1 MKRIVTLILA
11 AGLILGATSAA
22 QAVDFK
28 VSGLWQHRV
37 SFADRNFEKHNG
49 DDKLRAASRLRTQID
64 VIASESLKGVMFFEI
79 GHQNWGKSAQ
89 GAALGTD
96 GKEVK
101 VRYSYVDWVVPQT
114 DVKVRMGLQ
123 KYTLPNFT
131 GIGSPILDADGAGIT
146 ISNQFTENVGTN
158 LFWLRAANGT
168 RFLRPGLTGPH
179 EDGSPTAPVAS
190 HSSKPGAPPHTAR
203 TQDGSG
209 FLAPGPSRV
218 FLLYFSPAPRM
229 ISLTGREAVPTLL
242 LFPCLAWMTIK
253 PSSRKAMAL
262 SKLQKGLVGLGIAVV
277 AVIAVGYGG
286 MRYLE
291 NAVVDAIRTWA
302 AQTPQDA
309 HVELGDISY
318 TLMDNHLVLKNVR
331 MTYVTPAKQ
340 TVAATVE
347 TLDIRNPGTTL
358 LSLMRDPKS
367 EIKEAELPVADEIA
381 LHNLSFGPEP
391 NITVRLRTFKGVA
404 IETAAVKTLM
414 STAGDDDPKVA
425 LAIIYGLSYKED
437 SASGVKITS
446 KALPFSLST
455 DSAVQKSYAKGHLES
470 SVTNGIVFTLRG
482 QDVLTL
488 GEIRLENMNL
498 PPRDIMEKIYFI
510 APTDINDDEAFGI
523 FQNFFAGPKPLIG
536 VFSLKDLKTSSAL
549 LDISLDKLN
558 ITNPSTSPYALE
570 VSLEH
575 LKIPVALVP
584 ELQLLSVM
592 GVPEIDAS
600 ASYAMSLPNKDN
612 QFNSTASLSVAKLGT
627 ADFAVKGEF
636 PYEEFLEIVN
646 KTKSV
651 DDPATE
657 DAIENFVEKNI
668 KFSHIE
674 AGYADEGLLP
684 RLGILGQKFMGL
696 TPEQCV
702 DMAKKYVKESLGAA
716 EGTENTAKLMEYIDK
731 PGAIRLIFN
740 TEKPI
745 PVEAFDT
752 LSDTD
757 PSIKL
762 DVNTGPKT
770 ALELMADLEKK

>member
-1 MKRIVTLILA
+1 
-11 AGLILGATSAA
+11 
-22 QAVDFK
+22 
-28 VSGLWQHRV
+28 
-37 SFADRNFEKHNG
+37 
-49 DDKLRAASRLRTQID
+49 
-64 VIASESLKGVMFFEI
+64 
-79 GHQNWGKSAQ
+79 
-89 GAALGTD
+89 
-96 GKEVK
+96 
-101 VRYSYVDWVVPQT
+101 
-114 DVKVRMGLQ
+114 
-123 KYTLPNFT
+123 
-131 GIGSPILDADGAGIT
+131 
-146 ISNQFTENVGTN
+146 
-158 LFWLRAANGT
+158 
-168 RFLRPGLTGPH
+168 
-179 EDGSPTAPVAS
+179 
-190 HSSKPGAPPHTAR
+190 
-203 TQDGSG
+203 
-209 FLAPGPSRV
+209 
-218 FLLYFSPAPRM
+218 
-229 ISLTGREAVPTLL
+229 
-242 LFPCLAWMTIK
+242 
-253 PSSRKAMAL
+253 
-262 SKLQKGLVGLGIAVV
+262 
-277 AVIAVGYGG
+277 
-286 MRYLE
+286 
-291 NAVVDAIRTWA
+291 
-302 AQTPQDA
+302 
-309 HVELGDISY
+309 
-318 TLMDNHLVLKNVR
+318 
-331 MTYVTPAKQ
+331 
-340 TVAATVE
+340 
-347 TLDIRNPGTTL
+347 
-358 LSLMRDPKS
+358 
-367 EIKEAELPVADEIA
+367 
-381 LHNLSFGPEP
+381 
-391 NITVRLRTFKGVA
+391 
-404 IETAAVKTLM
+404 M

-455 DSAVQKSYAKGHLES
+455 DSAVQKSYAKGHLDS

-523 FQNFFAGPKPLIG
+523 FQNLFAGPKPLIG
-536 VFSLKDLKTSSAL
+536 LLSLKDLKTNSAL

-575 LKIPVALVP
+575 LKMPVALVP

-600 ASYAMSLPNKDN
+600 ASYAISLPNKDN

-627 ADFAVKGEF
+627 ADFAVKGEV
-636 PYEEFLEIVN
+636 PYKAFFEIIN
-646 KTKSV
+646 NNSV
-651 DDPATE
+651 TDSD
-657 DAIENFVEKNI
+657 IENFVEKNI

>member
-1 MKRIVTLILA
+1 
-11 AGLILGATSAA
+11 
-22 QAVDFK
+22 
-28 VSGLWQHRV
+28 
-37 SFADRNFEKHNG
+37 
-49 DDKLRAASRLRTQID
+49 
-64 VIASESLKGVMFFEI
+64 
-79 GHQNWGKSAQ
+79 
-89 GAALGTD
+89 
-96 GKEVK
+96 
-101 VRYSYVDWVVPQT
+101 
-114 DVKVRMGLQ
+114 
-123 KYTLPNFT
+123 
-131 GIGSPILDADGAGIT
+131 
-146 ISNQFTENVGTN
+146 
-158 LFWLRAANGT
+158 
-168 RFLRPGLTGPH
+168 
-179 EDGSPTAPVAS
+179 
-190 HSSKPGAPPHTAR
+190 
-203 TQDGSG
+203 
-209 FLAPGPSRV
+209 
-218 FLLYFSPAPRM
+218 
-229 ISLTGREAVPTLL
+229 
-242 LFPCLAWMTIK
+242 
-253 PSSRKAMAL
+253 MAL

-331 MTYVTPAKQ
+331 MTYVTPTKQ

-455 DSAVQKSYAKGHLES
+455 DSAVQKSYAKGHLDS

-498 PPRDIMEKIYFI
+498 PPRDIMEKIYLI
-510 APTDINDDEAFGI
+510 APTDISDDEALGI

-549 LDISLDKLN
+549 LDVSLDKLN

-575 LKIPVALVP
+575 LKMPVALVP

-636 PYEEFLEIVN
+636 PYERFLDIVN

-657 DAIENFVEKNI
+657 AAIENFIEKNI

>member
-1 MKRIVTLILA
+1 
-11 AGLILGATSAA
+11 
-22 QAVDFK
+22 
-28 VSGLWQHRV
+28 
-37 SFADRNFEKHNG
+37 
-49 DDKLRAASRLRTQID
+49 
-64 VIASESLKGVMFFEI
+64 
-79 GHQNWGKSAQ
+79 
-89 GAALGTD
+89 
-96 GKEVK
+96 
-101 VRYSYVDWVVPQT
+101 
-114 DVKVRMGLQ
+114 
-123 KYTLPNFT
+123 
-131 GIGSPILDADGAGIT
+131 
-146 ISNQFTENVGTN
+146 
-158 LFWLRAANGT
+158 
-168 RFLRPGLTGPH
+168 
-179 EDGSPTAPVAS
+179 
-190 HSSKPGAPPHTAR
+190 
-203 TQDGSG
+203 
-209 FLAPGPSRV
+209 
-218 FLLYFSPAPRM
+218 
-229 ISLTGREAVPTLL
+229 
-242 LFPCLAWMTIK
+242 
-253 PSSRKAMAL
+253 MAL

-347 TLDIRNPGTTL
+347 TLDIRNPGPTL

-367 EIKEAELPVADEIA
+367 EIKETELPVADEIA

-455 DSAVQKSYAKGHLES
+455 DSAVQKSYAKGHLDS

-523 FQNFFAGPKPLIG
+523 FQNLFAGPKPLIG
-536 VFSLKDLKTSSAL
+536 LLSLKDLKTNSAL

-575 LKIPVALVP
+575 LKMPVALVP

-600 ASYAMSLPNKDN
+600 ASYAISLPNKDN

-627 ADFAVKGEF
+627 ADFAVKGEV
-636 PYEEFLEIVN
+636 PYKAFFEIIN
-646 KTKSV
+646 NNSV
-651 DDPATE
+651 TDSD
-657 DAIENFVEKNI
+657 IENFVEKNI

>member
-1 MKRIVTLILA
+1 
-11 AGLILGATSAA
+11 
-22 QAVDFK
+22 
-28 VSGLWQHRV
+28 
-37 SFADRNFEKHNG
+37 
-49 DDKLRAASRLRTQID
+49 
-64 VIASESLKGVMFFEI
+64 
-79 GHQNWGKSAQ
+79 
-89 GAALGTD
+89 
-96 GKEVK
+96 
-101 VRYSYVDWVVPQT
+101 
-114 DVKVRMGLQ
+114 
-123 KYTLPNFT
+123 
-131 GIGSPILDADGAGIT
+131 
-146 ISNQFTENVGTN
+146 
-158 LFWLRAANGT
+158 
-168 RFLRPGLTGPH
+168 
-179 EDGSPTAPVAS
+179 
-190 HSSKPGAPPHTAR
+190 
-203 TQDGSG
+203 
-209 FLAPGPSRV
+209 
-218 FLLYFSPAPRM
+218 
-229 ISLTGREAVPTLL
+229 
-242 LFPCLAWMTIK
+242 
-253 PSSRKAMAL
+253 MAL

-455 DSAVQKSYAKGHLES
+455 DSAVQKSYAKGHLDS
-470 SVTNGIVFTLRG
+470 SVTNGIVFTLKG

-523 FQNFFAGPKPLIG
+523 FQNLFAGPKPLIG
-536 VFSLKDLKTSSAL
+536 LLSLKDLKTNSAL

-575 LKIPVALVP
+575 LKMPVALVP

-600 ASYAMSLPNKDN
+600 ASYAISLPNKDN

-627 ADFAVKGEF
+627 ADFAVKGEV
-636 PYEEFLEIVN
+636 PYKAFFEIIN
-646 KTKSV
+646 NNSV
-651 DDPATE
+651 TDSD
-657 DAIENFVEKNI
+657 IENFVEKNI

>member
-1 MKRIVTLILA
+1 
-11 AGLILGATSAA
+11 
-22 QAVDFK
+22 
-28 VSGLWQHRV
+28 
-37 SFADRNFEKHNG
+37 
-49 DDKLRAASRLRTQID
+49 
-64 VIASESLKGVMFFEI
+64 
-79 GHQNWGKSAQ
+79 
-89 GAALGTD
+89 
-96 GKEVK
+96 
-101 VRYSYVDWVVPQT
+101 
-114 DVKVRMGLQ
+114 
-123 KYTLPNFT
+123 
-131 GIGSPILDADGAGIT
+131 
-146 ISNQFTENVGTN
+146 
-158 LFWLRAANGT
+158 
-168 RFLRPGLTGPH
+168 
-179 EDGSPTAPVAS
+179 
-190 HSSKPGAPPHTAR
+190 
-203 TQDGSG
+203 
-209 FLAPGPSRV
+209 
-218 FLLYFSPAPRM
+218 
-229 ISLTGREAVPTLL
+229 
-242 LFPCLAWMTIK
+242 
-253 PSSRKAMAL
+253 MAL

-455 DSAVQKSYAKGHLES
+455 DSAVQKSYAKGHLDS

-498 PPRDIMEKIYFI
+498 PPRDIMETIYFI

-523 FQNFFAGPKPLIG
+523 FQNLFAGPKPLIG
-536 VFSLKDLKTSSAL
+536 LLSLKDLKTNSAL

-575 LKIPVALVP
+575 LKMPVALVP

-600 ASYAMSLPNKDN
+600 ASYAISLPNKDN

-627 ADFAVKGEF
+627 ADFAVKGEV
-636 PYEEFLEIVN
+636 PYKAFFEIIN
-646 KTKSV
+646 NNSV
-651 DDPATE
+651 TDSD
-657 DAIENFVEKNI
+657 IENFVEKNI

>member
-1 MKRIVTLILA
+1 
-11 AGLILGATSAA
+11 
-22 QAVDFK
+22 
-28 VSGLWQHRV
+28 
-37 SFADRNFEKHNG
+37 
-49 DDKLRAASRLRTQID
+49 
-64 VIASESLKGVMFFEI
+64 
-79 GHQNWGKSAQ
+79 
-89 GAALGTD
+89 
-96 GKEVK
+96 
-101 VRYSYVDWVVPQT
+101 
-114 DVKVRMGLQ
+114 
-123 KYTLPNFT
+123 
-131 GIGSPILDADGAGIT
+131 
-146 ISNQFTENVGTN
+146 
-158 LFWLRAANGT
+158 
-168 RFLRPGLTGPH
+168 
-179 EDGSPTAPVAS
+179 
-190 HSSKPGAPPHTAR
+190 
-203 TQDGSG
+203 
-209 FLAPGPSRV
+209 
-218 FLLYFSPAPRM
+218 
-229 ISLTGREAVPTLL
+229 
-242 LFPCLAWMTIK
+242 
-253 PSSRKAMAL
+253 
-262 SKLQKGLVGLGIAVV
+262 
-277 AVIAVGYGG
+277 
-286 MRYLE
+286 
-291 NAVVDAIRTWA
+291 
-302 AQTPQDA
+302 
-309 HVELGDISY
+309 
-318 TLMDNHLVLKNVR
+318 
-331 MTYVTPAKQ
+331 
-340 TVAATVE
+340 
-347 TLDIRNPGTTL
+347 
-358 LSLMRDPKS
+358 
-367 EIKEAELPVADEIA
+367 
-381 LHNLSFGPEP
+381 
-391 NITVRLRTFKGVA
+391 
-404 IETAAVKTLM
+404 M

-455 DSAVQKSYAKGHLES
+455 DSAVQKSYAKGHLDS

-523 FQNFFAGPKPLIG
+523 FQNLFAGPKPLIG
-536 VFSLKDLKTSSAL
+536 LLSLKDLKTNSAL

-575 LKIPVALVP
+575 LKMPVALVP

-600 ASYAMSLPNKDN
+600 ASYAISLPNKDN

-627 ADFAVKGEF
+627 ADFAVKGEV
-636 PYEEFLEIVN
+636 PYKAFFEIIN
-646 KTKSV
+646 NNSV
-651 DDPATE
+651 TDSD
-657 DAIENFVEKNI
+657 IENFVEKNI

-770 ALELMADLEKK
+770 AQELMADLEKK

>member
-1 MKRIVTLILA
+1 
-11 AGLILGATSAA
+11 
-22 QAVDFK
+22 
-28 VSGLWQHRV
+28 
-37 SFADRNFEKHNG
+37 
-49 DDKLRAASRLRTQID
+49 
-64 VIASESLKGVMFFEI
+64 
-79 GHQNWGKSAQ
+79 
-89 GAALGTD
+89 
-96 GKEVK
+96 
-101 VRYSYVDWVVPQT
+101 
-114 DVKVRMGLQ
+114 
-123 KYTLPNFT
+123 
-131 GIGSPILDADGAGIT
+131 
-146 ISNQFTENVGTN
+146 
-158 LFWLRAANGT
+158 
-168 RFLRPGLTGPH
+168 
-179 EDGSPTAPVAS
+179 
-190 HSSKPGAPPHTAR
+190 
-203 TQDGSG
+203 
-209 FLAPGPSRV
+209 
-218 FLLYFSPAPRM
+218 
-229 ISLTGREAVPTLL
+229 
-242 LFPCLAWMTIK
+242 
-253 PSSRKAMAL
+253 MAL

-414 STAGDDDPKVA
+414 STAGDDEPKVA

-455 DSAVQKSYAKGHLES
+455 DSAVQKSYAKGHLDS

-523 FQNFFAGPKPLIG
+523 FQNLFAGPKPLIG
-536 VFSLKDLKTSSAL
+536 LLSLKDLKTSSIL

-575 LKIPVALVP
+575 LKMPVALVP

-592 GVPEIDAS
+592 GVPDIDAS
-600 ASYAMSLPNKDN
+600 ASYAISLPNKDN

-627 ADFAVKGEF
+627 ADFAVKGEV
-636 PYEEFLEIVN
+636 PYKAFFEIIN
-646 KTKSV
+646 NNSV
-651 DDPATE
+651 TDSD
-657 DAIENFVEKNI
+657 IENFVEKNI

>member
-1 MKRIVTLILA
+1 
-11 AGLILGATSAA
+11 
-22 QAVDFK
+22 
-28 VSGLWQHRV
+28 
-37 SFADRNFEKHNG
+37 
-49 DDKLRAASRLRTQID
+49 
-64 VIASESLKGVMFFEI
+64 
-79 GHQNWGKSAQ
+79 
-89 GAALGTD
+89 
-96 GKEVK
+96 
-101 VRYSYVDWVVPQT
+101 
-114 DVKVRMGLQ
+114 
-123 KYTLPNFT
+123 
-131 GIGSPILDADGAGIT
+131 
-146 ISNQFTENVGTN
+146 
-158 LFWLRAANGT
+158 
-168 RFLRPGLTGPH
+168 
-179 EDGSPTAPVAS
+179 
-190 HSSKPGAPPHTAR
+190 
-203 TQDGSG
+203 
-209 FLAPGPSRV
+209 
-218 FLLYFSPAPRM
+218 
-229 ISLTGREAVPTLL
+229 
-242 LFPCLAWMTIK
+242 
-253 PSSRKAMAL
+253 
-262 SKLQKGLVGLGIAVV
+262 
-277 AVIAVGYGG
+277 
-286 MRYLE
+286 
-291 NAVVDAIRTWA
+291 
-302 AQTPQDA
+302 
-309 HVELGDISY
+309 
-318 TLMDNHLVLKNVR
+318 
-331 MTYVTPAKQ
+331 
-340 TVAATVE
+340 
-347 TLDIRNPGTTL
+347 
-358 LSLMRDPKS
+358 
-367 EIKEAELPVADEIA
+367 
-381 LHNLSFGPEP
+381 
-391 NITVRLRTFKGVA
+391 
-404 IETAAVKTLM
+404 M

-455 DSAVQKSYAKGHLES
+455 DSAVQKSYAKGHLDS

-523 FQNFFAGPKPLIG
+523 FQNLFAGPKPLIG
-536 VFSLKDLKTSSAL
+536 LLSLKDLKTNSAL

-575 LKIPVALVP
+575 LKMPVALVP

-627 ADFAVKGEF
+627 ADFAVKGEV
-636 PYEEFLEIVN
+636 PYKAFFEIIN
-646 KTKSV
+646 NNSV
-651 DDPATE
+651 TDSD
-657 DAIENFVEKNI
+657 IENFVEKNI

>member
-1 MKRIVTLILA
+1 
-11 AGLILGATSAA
+11 
-22 QAVDFK
+22 
-28 VSGLWQHRV
+28 
-37 SFADRNFEKHNG
+37 
-49 DDKLRAASRLRTQID
+49 
-64 VIASESLKGVMFFEI
+64 
-79 GHQNWGKSAQ
+79 
-89 GAALGTD
+89 
-96 GKEVK
+96 
-101 VRYSYVDWVVPQT
+101 
-114 DVKVRMGLQ
+114 
-123 KYTLPNFT
+123 
-131 GIGSPILDADGAGIT
+131 
-146 ISNQFTENVGTN
+146 
-158 LFWLRAANGT
+158 
-168 RFLRPGLTGPH
+168 
-179 EDGSPTAPVAS
+179 
-190 HSSKPGAPPHTAR
+190 
-203 TQDGSG
+203 
-209 FLAPGPSRV
+209 
-218 FLLYFSPAPRM
+218 
-229 ISLTGREAVPTLL
+229 
-242 LFPCLAWMTIK
+242 
-253 PSSRKAMAL
+253 MAL

-367 EIKEAELPVADEIA
+367 EIKETELPVADESA

-455 DSAVQKSYAKGHLES
+455 DSAVQKSYAKGHLDS

-523 FQNFFAGPKPLIG
+523 FQNLFAGPKPLIG
-536 VFSLKDLKTSSAL
+536 LLSLKDLKTNSAL

-575 LKIPVALVP
+575 LKMPVALVP

-600 ASYAMSLPNKDN
+600 ASYAISLPNKDN

-627 ADFAVKGEF
+627 ADFAVKGEV
-636 PYEEFLEIVN
+636 PYKAFFEIIN
-646 KTKSV
+646 NNSV
-651 DDPATE
+651 TDSD
-657 DAIENFVEKNI
+657 IENFVEKNI

-770 ALELMADLEKK
+770 AQELMADLEKK

>member
-1 MKRIVTLILA
+1 
-11 AGLILGATSAA
+11 
-22 QAVDFK
+22 
-28 VSGLWQHRV
+28 
-37 SFADRNFEKHNG
+37 
-49 DDKLRAASRLRTQID
+49 
-64 VIASESLKGVMFFEI
+64 
-79 GHQNWGKSAQ
+79 
-89 GAALGTD
+89 
-96 GKEVK
+96 
-101 VRYSYVDWVVPQT
+101 
-114 DVKVRMGLQ
+114 
-123 KYTLPNFT
+123 
-131 GIGSPILDADGAGIT
+131 
-146 ISNQFTENVGTN
+146 
-158 LFWLRAANGT
+158 
-168 RFLRPGLTGPH
+168 
-179 EDGSPTAPVAS
+179 
-190 HSSKPGAPPHTAR
+190 
-203 TQDGSG
+203 
-209 FLAPGPSRV
+209 
-218 FLLYFSPAPRM
+218 
-229 ISLTGREAVPTLL
+229 
-242 LFPCLAWMTIK
+242 
-253 PSSRKAMAL
+253 MAL

-455 DSAVQKSYAKGHLES
+455 DSAVQKSYAKGHLDS

-523 FQNFFAGPKPLIG
+523 FQNLFAGPKPLIG
-536 VFSLKDLKTSSAL
+536 LLSPKDPKTSSAL
-549 LDISLDKLN
+549 LDVSLDKLN

-575 LKIPVALVP
+575 LKMPVALVP

-636 PYEEFLEIVN
+636 PYKAFFEIIN
-646 KTKSV
+646 NNSV
-651 DDPATE
+651 TDSD
-657 DAIENFVEKNI
+657 IENFVEKNI

>member
-1 MKRIVTLILA
+1 
-11 AGLILGATSAA
+11 
-22 QAVDFK
+22 
-28 VSGLWQHRV
+28 
-37 SFADRNFEKHNG
+37 
-49 DDKLRAASRLRTQID
+49 
-64 VIASESLKGVMFFEI
+64 
-79 GHQNWGKSAQ
+79 
-89 GAALGTD
+89 
-96 GKEVK
+96 
-101 VRYSYVDWVVPQT
+101 
-114 DVKVRMGLQ
+114 
-123 KYTLPNFT
+123 
-131 GIGSPILDADGAGIT
+131 
-146 ISNQFTENVGTN
+146 
-158 LFWLRAANGT
+158 
-168 RFLRPGLTGPH
+168 
-179 EDGSPTAPVAS
+179 
-190 HSSKPGAPPHTAR
+190 
-203 TQDGSG
+203 
-209 FLAPGPSRV
+209 
-218 FLLYFSPAPRM
+218 
-229 ISLTGREAVPTLL
+229 
-242 LFPCLAWMTIK
+242 
-253 PSSRKAMAL
+253 MAL

-584 ELQLLSVM
+584 ELQLL
-592 GVPEIDAS
+592 
-600 ASYAMSLPNKDN
+600 
-612 QFNSTASLSVAKLGT
+612 
-627 ADFAVKGEF
+627 
-636 PYEEFLEIVN
+636 
-646 KTKSV
+646 
-651 DDPATE
+651 
-657 DAIENFVEKNI
+657 
-668 KFSHIE
+668 
-674 AGYADEGLLP
+674 
-684 RLGILGQKFMGL
+684 
-696 TPEQCV
+696 
-702 DMAKKYVKESLGAA
+702 
-716 EGTENTAKLMEYIDK
+716 
-731 PGAIRLIFN
+731 
-740 TEKPI
+740 
-745 PVEAFDT
+745 
-752 LSDTD
+752 
-757 PSIKL
+757 
-762 DVNTGPKT
+762 
-770 ALELMADLEKK
+770 

>member
-1 MKRIVTLILA
+1 
-11 AGLILGATSAA
+11 
-22 QAVDFK
+22 
-28 VSGLWQHRV
+28 
-37 SFADRNFEKHNG
+37 
-49 DDKLRAASRLRTQID
+49 
-64 VIASESLKGVMFFEI
+64 
-79 GHQNWGKSAQ
+79 
-89 GAALGTD
+89 
-96 GKEVK
+96 
-101 VRYSYVDWVVPQT
+101 
-114 DVKVRMGLQ
+114 
-123 KYTLPNFT
+123 
-131 GIGSPILDADGAGIT
+131 
-146 ISNQFTENVGTN
+146 
-158 LFWLRAANGT
+158 
-168 RFLRPGLTGPH
+168 
-179 EDGSPTAPVAS
+179 
-190 HSSKPGAPPHTAR
+190 
-203 TQDGSG
+203 
-209 FLAPGPSRV
+209 
-218 FLLYFSPAPRM
+218 
-229 ISLTGREAVPTLL
+229 
-242 LFPCLAWMTIK
+242 
-253 PSSRKAMAL
+253 MAL

-367 EIKEAELPVADEIA
+367 EIKETELPVADEIA

-455 DSAVQKSYAKGHLES
+455 DSAVQKSYAKGHLDS

-523 FQNFFAGPKPLIG
+523 FQNLFAGPKPLIG
-536 VFSLKDLKTSSAL
+536 LLSLKDLKTNSAL

-575 LKIPVALVP
+575 LKMPVALVP

-636 PYEEFLEIVN
+636 PYEEFLEIVK

>member
-1 MKRIVTLILA
+1 
-11 AGLILGATSAA
+11 
-22 QAVDFK
+22 
-28 VSGLWQHRV
+28 
-37 SFADRNFEKHNG
+37 
-49 DDKLRAASRLRTQID
+49 
-64 VIASESLKGVMFFEI
+64 
-79 GHQNWGKSAQ
+79 
-89 GAALGTD
+89 
-96 GKEVK
+96 
-101 VRYSYVDWVVPQT
+101 
-114 DVKVRMGLQ
+114 
-123 KYTLPNFT
+123 
-131 GIGSPILDADGAGIT
+131 
-146 ISNQFTENVGTN
+146 
-158 LFWLRAANGT
+158 
-168 RFLRPGLTGPH
+168 
-179 EDGSPTAPVAS
+179 
-190 HSSKPGAPPHTAR
+190 
-203 TQDGSG
+203 
-209 FLAPGPSRV
+209 
-218 FLLYFSPAPRM
+218 
-229 ISLTGREAVPTLL
+229 
-242 LFPCLAWMTIK
+242 
-253 PSSRKAMAL
+253 MAL

-340 TVAATVE
+340 TVAAIVE

-367 EIKEAELPVADEIA
+367 EIKETELPVADEIA

-455 DSAVQKSYAKGHLES
+455 DSAVQKSYAKGHLDS

-523 FQNFFAGPKPLIG
+523 FQNLFAGPKPLIG
-536 VFSLKDLKTSSAL
+536 LLSLKDLKTNSAL

-575 LKIPVALVP
+575 LKMPVALVP

-600 ASYAMSLPNKDN
+600 ASYAISLPNKDN

-627 ADFAVKGEF
+627 ADFAVKGEV
-636 PYEEFLEIVN
+636 PYKAFFEIIN
-646 KTKSV
+646 NNSV
-651 DDPATE
+651 TDSD
-657 DAIENFVEKNI
+657 IENFVEKNI

>member
-1 MKRIVTLILA
+1 
-11 AGLILGATSAA
+11 
-22 QAVDFK
+22 
-28 VSGLWQHRV
+28 
-37 SFADRNFEKHNG
+37 
-49 DDKLRAASRLRTQID
+49 
-64 VIASESLKGVMFFEI
+64 
-79 GHQNWGKSAQ
+79 
-89 GAALGTD
+89 
-96 GKEVK
+96 
-101 VRYSYVDWVVPQT
+101 
-114 DVKVRMGLQ
+114 
-123 KYTLPNFT
+123 
-131 GIGSPILDADGAGIT
+131 
-146 ISNQFTENVGTN
+146 
-158 LFWLRAANGT
+158 
-168 RFLRPGLTGPH
+168 
-179 EDGSPTAPVAS
+179 
-190 HSSKPGAPPHTAR
+190 
-203 TQDGSG
+203 
-209 FLAPGPSRV
+209 
-218 FLLYFSPAPRM
+218 
-229 ISLTGREAVPTLL
+229 
-242 LFPCLAWMTIK
+242 
-253 PSSRKAMAL
+253 MAL

-340 TVAATVE
+340 TVDATVE

-367 EIKEAELPVADEIA
+367 EIKETELPVADEIA

-455 DSAVQKSYAKGHLES
+455 DSAVQKSYAKGHLDS

-523 FQNFFAGPKPLIG
+523 FQNLFAGPKPLIG
-536 VFSLKDLKTSSAL
+536 LLSLKDLKTNSAL

-575 LKIPVALVP
+575 LKMPVALVP

-600 ASYAMSLPNKDN
+600 ASYAISLPNKDN

-627 ADFAVKGEF
+627 ADFAVKGEV
-636 PYEEFLEIVN
+636 PYKAFFEIIN
-646 KTKSV
+646 NNSV
-651 DDPATE
+651 TDSD
-657 DAIENFVEKNI
+657 IENFVEKNI

>member
-1 MKRIVTLILA
+1 
-11 AGLILGATSAA
+11 
-22 QAVDFK
+22 
-28 VSGLWQHRV
+28 
-37 SFADRNFEKHNG
+37 
-49 DDKLRAASRLRTQID
+49 
-64 VIASESLKGVMFFEI
+64 
-79 GHQNWGKSAQ
+79 
-89 GAALGTD
+89 
-96 GKEVK
+96 
-101 VRYSYVDWVVPQT
+101 
-114 DVKVRMGLQ
+114 
-123 KYTLPNFT
+123 
-131 GIGSPILDADGAGIT
+131 
-146 ISNQFTENVGTN
+146 
-158 LFWLRAANGT
+158 
-168 RFLRPGLTGPH
+168 
-179 EDGSPTAPVAS
+179 
-190 HSSKPGAPPHTAR
+190 
-203 TQDGSG
+203 
-209 FLAPGPSRV
+209 
-218 FLLYFSPAPRM
+218 
-229 ISLTGREAVPTLL
+229 
-242 LFPCLAWMTIK
+242 
-253 PSSRKAMAL
+253 MAL

-331 MTYVTPAKQ
+331 MTYVTPTKQ

-367 EIKEAELPVADEIA
+367 EIKEAELPVADELA

-455 DSAVQKSYAKGHLES
+455 DSAVQKSYAKGHLDS

-498 PPRDIMEKIYFI
+498 PPRDIMEKIYLI
-510 APTDINDDEAFGI
+510 APTDISDDEALGI

-536 VFSLKDLKTSSAL
+536 VFSLKNLKTSSVL
-549 LDISLDKLN
+549 LDVSLDKLN

-575 LKIPVALVP
+575 LKMPVALVP

-636 PYEEFLEIVN
+636 PYEGFLDIVN

-657 DAIENFVEKNI
+657 AAIENFIEKNI

-716 EGTENTAKLMEYIDK
+716 EGTESTAKLMEYIDK

>member
-1 MKRIVTLILA
+1 
-11 AGLILGATSAA
+11 
-22 QAVDFK
+22 
-28 VSGLWQHRV
+28 
-37 SFADRNFEKHNG
+37 
-49 DDKLRAASRLRTQID
+49 
-64 VIASESLKGVMFFEI
+64 
-79 GHQNWGKSAQ
+79 
-89 GAALGTD
+89 
-96 GKEVK
+96 
-101 VRYSYVDWVVPQT
+101 
-114 DVKVRMGLQ
+114 
-123 KYTLPNFT
+123 
-131 GIGSPILDADGAGIT
+131 
-146 ISNQFTENVGTN
+146 
-158 LFWLRAANGT
+158 
-168 RFLRPGLTGPH
+168 
-179 EDGSPTAPVAS
+179 
-190 HSSKPGAPPHTAR
+190 
-203 TQDGSG
+203 
-209 FLAPGPSRV
+209 
-218 FLLYFSPAPRM
+218 
-229 ISLTGREAVPTLL
+229 
-242 LFPCLAWMTIK
+242 
-253 PSSRKAMAL
+253 MAL

-414 STAGDDDPKVA
+414 STAGDDEPKVA

-455 DSAVQKSYAKGHLES
+455 DSAVQKSYAKGHLDS

-523 FQNFFAGPKPLIG
+523 FQNLFAGPKPLIG
-536 VFSLKDLKTSSAL
+536 LLSLKDLKTSSIL

-575 LKIPVALVP
+575 LKMPVALVP

-600 ASYAMSLPNKDN
+600 ASYAISLPNKDN

-627 ADFAVKGEF
+627 ADFAVKGEV
-636 PYEEFLEIVN
+636 PYKAFFEIIN
-646 KTKSV
+646 NNSV
-651 DDPATE
+651 TDSD
-657 DAIENFVEKNI
+657 IENFVEKNI

>member
-1 MKRIVTLILA
+1 
-11 AGLILGATSAA
+11 
-22 QAVDFK
+22 
-28 VSGLWQHRV
+28 
-37 SFADRNFEKHNG
+37 
-49 DDKLRAASRLRTQID
+49 
-64 VIASESLKGVMFFEI
+64 
-79 GHQNWGKSAQ
+79 
-89 GAALGTD
+89 
-96 GKEVK
+96 
-101 VRYSYVDWVVPQT
+101 
-114 DVKVRMGLQ
+114 
-123 KYTLPNFT
+123 
-131 GIGSPILDADGAGIT
+131 
-146 ISNQFTENVGTN
+146 
-158 LFWLRAANGT
+158 
-168 RFLRPGLTGPH
+168 
-179 EDGSPTAPVAS
+179 
-190 HSSKPGAPPHTAR
+190 
-203 TQDGSG
+203 
-209 FLAPGPSRV
+209 
-218 FLLYFSPAPRM
+218 
-229 ISLTGREAVPTLL
+229 
-242 LFPCLAWMTIK
+242 
-253 PSSRKAMAL
+253 MAL

-331 MTYVTPAKQ
+331 MTYVTPTKQ

-446 KALPFSLST
+446 KSLPFSLST
-455 DSAVQKSYAKGHLES
+455 DSAVQKSYAKGHLDS

-498 PPRDIMEKIYFI
+498 PPRDIMEKISLI
-510 APTDINDDEAFGI
+510 APTDISDDEALGI

-536 VFSLKDLKTSSAL
+536 VFSLKNLKTSSVL
-549 LDISLDKLN
+549 LDVSLDKLN

-575 LKIPVALVP
+575 LKMPVALVP

-636 PYEEFLEIVN
+636 PYEGFLDIVN

-657 DAIENFVEKNI
+657 AAIENFVEKNI

>member
-1 MKRIVTLILA
+1 
-11 AGLILGATSAA
+11 
-22 QAVDFK
+22 
-28 VSGLWQHRV
+28 
-37 SFADRNFEKHNG
+37 
-49 DDKLRAASRLRTQID
+49 
-64 VIASESLKGVMFFEI
+64 
-79 GHQNWGKSAQ
+79 
-89 GAALGTD
+89 
-96 GKEVK
+96 
-101 VRYSYVDWVVPQT
+101 
-114 DVKVRMGLQ
+114 
-123 KYTLPNFT
+123 
-131 GIGSPILDADGAGIT
+131 
-146 ISNQFTENVGTN
+146 
-158 LFWLRAANGT
+158 
-168 RFLRPGLTGPH
+168 
-179 EDGSPTAPVAS
+179 
-190 HSSKPGAPPHTAR
+190 
-203 TQDGSG
+203 
-209 FLAPGPSRV
+209 
-218 FLLYFSPAPRM
+218 
-229 ISLTGREAVPTLL
+229 
-242 LFPCLAWMTIK
+242 
-253 PSSRKAMAL
+253 MAL

-309 HVELGDISY
+309 HVELGNISY

-367 EIKEAELPVADEIA
+367 EIKETELPVADEIA

-455 DSAVQKSYAKGHLES
+455 DSAVQKSYAKGHLDS

-523 FQNFFAGPKPLIG
+523 FQNLFAGPKPLIG
-536 VFSLKDLKTSSAL
+536 LLSLKDLKTSSIL

-558 ITNPSTSPYALE
+558 ITNTSTSPYALE

-575 LKIPVALVP
+575 LKMPVALVP

-600 ASYAMSLPNKDN
+600 ASYAISLPNKDN

-627 ADFAVKGEF
+627 ADFAVKGEV
-636 PYEEFLEIVN
+636 PYKAFFEIIN
-646 KTKSV
+646 NNSV
-651 DDPATE
+651 TDSD
-657 DAIENFVEKNI
+657 IENFVEKNI

-770 ALELMADLEKK
+770 ALELMADLETFVSYPSGKDMIKSSICASFAAARTSSRVALLPIRIFSKTLSRVRNVF

>member
-1 MKRIVTLILA
+1 
-11 AGLILGATSAA
+11 
-22 QAVDFK
+22 
-28 VSGLWQHRV
+28 
-37 SFADRNFEKHNG
+37 
-49 DDKLRAASRLRTQID
+49 
-64 VIASESLKGVMFFEI
+64 
-79 GHQNWGKSAQ
+79 
-89 GAALGTD
+89 
-96 GKEVK
+96 
-101 VRYSYVDWVVPQT
+101 
-114 DVKVRMGLQ
+114 
-123 KYTLPNFT
+123 
-131 GIGSPILDADGAGIT
+131 
-146 ISNQFTENVGTN
+146 
-158 LFWLRAANGT
+158 
-168 RFLRPGLTGPH
+168 
-179 EDGSPTAPVAS
+179 
-190 HSSKPGAPPHTAR
+190 
-203 TQDGSG
+203 
-209 FLAPGPSRV
+209 
-218 FLLYFSPAPRM
+218 
-229 ISLTGREAVPTLL
+229 
-242 LFPCLAWMTIK
+242 
-253 PSSRKAMAL
+253 MAL

-291 NAVVDAIRTWA
+291 NAVVDAIRTWV

-367 EIKEAELPVADEIA
+367 EIKETELPVADEIA

-455 DSAVQKSYAKGHLES
+455 DSAVQKSYAKGHLDS

-523 FQNFFAGPKPLIG
+523 FQNLFAGPKPLIG
-536 VFSLKDLKTSSAL
+536 LLSLKDLKTNSAL

-575 LKIPVALVP
+575 LKMPVALVP

-600 ASYAMSLPNKDN
+600 ASYAISLPNKDN

-627 ADFAVKGEF
+627 ADFAVKGEV
-636 PYEEFLEIVN
+636 PYKAFFEIIN
-646 KTKSV
+646 NNSV
-651 DDPATE
+651 TDSD
-657 DAIENFVEKNI
+657 IENFVEKNI

>member
-1 MKRIVTLILA
+1 
-11 AGLILGATSAA
+11 
-22 QAVDFK
+22 
-28 VSGLWQHRV
+28 
-37 SFADRNFEKHNG
+37 
-49 DDKLRAASRLRTQID
+49 
-64 VIASESLKGVMFFEI
+64 
-79 GHQNWGKSAQ
+79 
-89 GAALGTD
+89 
-96 GKEVK
+96 
-101 VRYSYVDWVVPQT
+101 
-114 DVKVRMGLQ
+114 
-123 KYTLPNFT
+123 
-131 GIGSPILDADGAGIT
+131 
-146 ISNQFTENVGTN
+146 
-158 LFWLRAANGT
+158 
-168 RFLRPGLTGPH
+168 
-179 EDGSPTAPVAS
+179 
-190 HSSKPGAPPHTAR
+190 
-203 TQDGSG
+203 
-209 FLAPGPSRV
+209 
-218 FLLYFSPAPRM
+218 
-229 ISLTGREAVPTLL
+229 
-242 LFPCLAWMTIK
+242 
-253 PSSRKAMAL
+253 MAL

-302 AQTPQDA
+302 AQTPQDT

-455 DSAVQKSYAKGHLES
+455 DSAVQKSYAKGHLDS

-523 FQNFFAGPKPLIG
+523 FQNLFAGPKPLIG
-536 VFSLKDLKTSSAL
+536 LLSLKDLKTNSAL

-575 LKIPVALVP
+575 LKMPVALVP

-600 ASYAMSLPNKDN
+600 ASYAISLPNKDN

-627 ADFAVKGEF
+627 ADFAVKGEV
-636 PYEEFLEIVN
+636 PYKAFFEIIN
-646 KTKSV
+646 NNSV
-651 DDPATE
+651 TDSD
-657 DAIENFVEKNI
+657 IENFVEKNI

>member
-1 MKRIVTLILA
+1 
-11 AGLILGATSAA
+11 
-22 QAVDFK
+22 
-28 VSGLWQHRV
+28 
-37 SFADRNFEKHNG
+37 
-49 DDKLRAASRLRTQID
+49 
-64 VIASESLKGVMFFEI
+64 
-79 GHQNWGKSAQ
+79 
-89 GAALGTD
+89 
-96 GKEVK
+96 
-101 VRYSYVDWVVPQT
+101 
-114 DVKVRMGLQ
+114 
-123 KYTLPNFT
+123 
-131 GIGSPILDADGAGIT
+131 
-146 ISNQFTENVGTN
+146 
-158 LFWLRAANGT
+158 
-168 RFLRPGLTGPH
+168 
-179 EDGSPTAPVAS
+179 
-190 HSSKPGAPPHTAR
+190 
-203 TQDGSG
+203 
-209 FLAPGPSRV
+209 
-218 FLLYFSPAPRM
+218 
-229 ISLTGREAVPTLL
+229 
-242 LFPCLAWMTIK
+242 
-253 PSSRKAMAL
+253 
-262 SKLQKGLVGLGIAVV
+262 
-277 AVIAVGYGG
+277 

-309 HVELGDISY
+309 HVERGDISY

-331 MTYVTPAKQ
+331 MTYVTPTKQ

-455 DSAVQKSYAKGHLES
+455 DSAVQKSYAKGHLDS

-498 PPRDIMEKIYFI
+498 PPRDIMEKIYCI

-536 VFSLKDLKTSSAL
+536 VFSLKNLKTSSVL
-549 LDISLDKLN
+549 LDVSLDKLN

-575 LKIPVALVP
+575 LKMPVALVP

-636 PYEEFLEIVN
+636 PYERFLDIVN

-657 DAIENFVEKNI
+657 AAIENFVEKNI

-702 DMAKKYVKESLGAA
+702 DMAKKYVKESLGA

>member
-1 MKRIVTLILA
+1 
-11 AGLILGATSAA
+11 
-22 QAVDFK
+22 
-28 VSGLWQHRV
+28 
-37 SFADRNFEKHNG
+37 
-49 DDKLRAASRLRTQID
+49 
-64 VIASESLKGVMFFEI
+64 
-79 GHQNWGKSAQ
+79 
-89 GAALGTD
+89 
-96 GKEVK
+96 
-101 VRYSYVDWVVPQT
+101 
-114 DVKVRMGLQ
+114 
-123 KYTLPNFT
+123 
-131 GIGSPILDADGAGIT
+131 
-146 ISNQFTENVGTN
+146 
-158 LFWLRAANGT
+158 
-168 RFLRPGLTGPH
+168 
-179 EDGSPTAPVAS
+179 
-190 HSSKPGAPPHTAR
+190 
-203 TQDGSG
+203 
-209 FLAPGPSRV
+209 
-218 FLLYFSPAPRM
+218 
-229 ISLTGREAVPTLL
+229 
-242 LFPCLAWMTIK
+242 
-253 PSSRKAMAL
+253 MAL

-367 EIKEAELPVADEIA
+367 EIKETELPVADEIA

-455 DSAVQKSYAKGHLES
+455 DSAVQKSYAKGHLDS

-510 APTDINDDEAFGI
+510 APTDINDVEAFGI
-523 FQNFFAGPKPLIG
+523 FQNLFAGPKPLIG
-536 VFSLKDLKTSSAL
+536 LLSLKDLKTSSIL

-575 LKIPVALVP
+575 LKMPVALVP

-600 ASYAMSLPNKDN
+600 ASYAISLPNKDN

-627 ADFAVKGEF
+627 ADFAVKGEV
-636 PYEEFLEIVN
+636 PYKAFFEIIN
-646 KTKSV
+646 NNSV
-651 DDPATE
+651 TDSD
-657 DAIENFVEKNI
+657 IENFVEKNI

>member
-1 MKRIVTLILA
+1 
-11 AGLILGATSAA
+11 
-22 QAVDFK
+22 
-28 VSGLWQHRV
+28 
-37 SFADRNFEKHNG
+37 
-49 DDKLRAASRLRTQID
+49 
-64 VIASESLKGVMFFEI
+64 
-79 GHQNWGKSAQ
+79 
-89 GAALGTD
+89 
-96 GKEVK
+96 
-101 VRYSYVDWVVPQT
+101 
-114 DVKVRMGLQ
+114 
-123 KYTLPNFT
+123 
-131 GIGSPILDADGAGIT
+131 
-146 ISNQFTENVGTN
+146 
-158 LFWLRAANGT
+158 
-168 RFLRPGLTGPH
+168 
-179 EDGSPTAPVAS
+179 
-190 HSSKPGAPPHTAR
+190 
-203 TQDGSG
+203 
-209 FLAPGPSRV
+209 
-218 FLLYFSPAPRM
+218 
-229 ISLTGREAVPTLL
+229 
-242 LFPCLAWMTIK
+242 
-253 PSSRKAMAL
+253 MAL

-455 DSAVQKSYAKGHLES
+455 DSAVQKSYAKGHLDS
-470 SVTNGIVFTLRG
+470 SVTNGVVFTLRG

-523 FQNFFAGPKPLIG
+523 FQNLFAGPKPLIG
-536 VFSLKDLKTSSAL
+536 LLSLKDLKTNSAL

-575 LKIPVALVP
+575 LKMPVALVP

-600 ASYAMSLPNKDN
+600 ASYAISLPNKDN

-627 ADFAVKGEF
+627 ADFAVKGEV
-636 PYEEFLEIVN
+636 PYKAFFEIIN
-646 KTKSV
+646 NNSV
-651 DDPATE
+651 TDSD
-657 DAIENFVEKNI
+657 IENFVEKNI

>member
-1 MKRIVTLILA
+1 
-11 AGLILGATSAA
+11 
-22 QAVDFK
+22 
-28 VSGLWQHRV
+28 
-37 SFADRNFEKHNG
+37 
-49 DDKLRAASRLRTQID
+49 
-64 VIASESLKGVMFFEI
+64 
-79 GHQNWGKSAQ
+79 
-89 GAALGTD
+89 
-96 GKEVK
+96 
-101 VRYSYVDWVVPQT
+101 
-114 DVKVRMGLQ
+114 
-123 KYTLPNFT
+123 
-131 GIGSPILDADGAGIT
+131 
-146 ISNQFTENVGTN
+146 
-158 LFWLRAANGT
+158 
-168 RFLRPGLTGPH
+168 
-179 EDGSPTAPVAS
+179 
-190 HSSKPGAPPHTAR
+190 
-203 TQDGSG
+203 
-209 FLAPGPSRV
+209 
-218 FLLYFSPAPRM
+218 
-229 ISLTGREAVPTLL
+229 
-242 LFPCLAWMTIK
+242 
-253 PSSRKAMAL
+253 MAL

-367 EIKEAELPVADEIA
+367 EIKETELPVADEIA

-455 DSAVQKSYAKGHLES
+455 DSAVQKSYAKGHLDS

-523 FQNFFAGPKPLIG
+523 FQNLFAGPKPLIG
-536 VFSLKDLKTSSAL
+536 LLSLKDLKTNSAL

-575 LKIPVALVP
+575 LKMPVALVP

-600 ASYAMSLPNKDN
+600 ASYAISLPNKDN

-627 ADFAVKGEF
+627 ADFAVKGEV
-636 PYEEFLEIVN
+636 PYKAFFEIIN
-646 KTKSV
+646 NNSV
-651 DDPATE
+651 TDSD
-657 DAIENFVEKNI
+657 IENFVEKNI

-770 ALELMADLEKK
+770 AQELMADLEKK

>member
-1 MKRIVTLILA
+1 
-11 AGLILGATSAA
+11 
-22 QAVDFK
+22 
-28 VSGLWQHRV
+28 
-37 SFADRNFEKHNG
+37 
-49 DDKLRAASRLRTQID
+49 
-64 VIASESLKGVMFFEI
+64 
-79 GHQNWGKSAQ
+79 
-89 GAALGTD
+89 
-96 GKEVK
+96 
-101 VRYSYVDWVVPQT
+101 
-114 DVKVRMGLQ
+114 
-123 KYTLPNFT
+123 
-131 GIGSPILDADGAGIT
+131 
-146 ISNQFTENVGTN
+146 
-158 LFWLRAANGT
+158 
-168 RFLRPGLTGPH
+168 
-179 EDGSPTAPVAS
+179 
-190 HSSKPGAPPHTAR
+190 
-203 TQDGSG
+203 
-209 FLAPGPSRV
+209 
-218 FLLYFSPAPRM
+218 
-229 ISLTGREAVPTLL
+229 
-242 LFPCLAWMTIK
+242 
-253 PSSRKAMAL
+253 MAL

-318 TLMDNHLVLKNVR
+318 TLMDSHLVLKNVR

-455 DSAVQKSYAKGHLES
+455 DSAVQKSYAKGHLDS

-549 LDISLDKLN
+549 LDVSLDKLN

-575 LKIPVALVP
+575 LKMPVALVP

-600 ASYAMSLPNKDN
+600 ASDAISLPNKDN

-627 ADFAVKGEF
+627 ADFAVKGEV
-636 PYEEFLEIVN
+636 PYKAFFEIIN
-646 KTKSV
+646 NNSV
-651 DDPATE
+651 TDSD
-657 DAIENFVEKNI
+657 IENFVEKNI

-684 RLGILGQKFMGL
+684 RHGNLGQKFMGL

>member
-1 MKRIVTLILA
+1 
-11 AGLILGATSAA
+11 
-22 QAVDFK
+22 
-28 VSGLWQHRV
+28 
-37 SFADRNFEKHNG
+37 
-49 DDKLRAASRLRTQID
+49 
-64 VIASESLKGVMFFEI
+64 
-79 GHQNWGKSAQ
+79 
-89 GAALGTD
+89 
-96 GKEVK
+96 
-101 VRYSYVDWVVPQT
+101 
-114 DVKVRMGLQ
+114 
-123 KYTLPNFT
+123 
-131 GIGSPILDADGAGIT
+131 
-146 ISNQFTENVGTN
+146 
-158 LFWLRAANGT
+158 
-168 RFLRPGLTGPH
+168 
-179 EDGSPTAPVAS
+179 
-190 HSSKPGAPPHTAR
+190 
-203 TQDGSG
+203 
-209 FLAPGPSRV
+209 
-218 FLLYFSPAPRM
+218 
-229 ISLTGREAVPTLL
+229 
-242 LFPCLAWMTIK
+242 
-253 PSSRKAMAL
+253 MAL

-318 TLMDNHLVLKNVR
+318 TLMDNQLVLKNVR

-455 DSAVQKSYAKGHLES
+455 DSAVQKSYAKGHLDS

-523 FQNFFAGPKPLIG
+523 FQNLFAGPKPLIG
-536 VFSLKDLKTSSAL
+536 LLSLKDLKTNSAL

-575 LKIPVALVP
+575 LKMPVALVP

-600 ASYAMSLPNKDN
+600 ASYAISLPNKDN

-627 ADFAVKGEF
+627 ADFAVKGEV
-636 PYEEFLEIVN
+636 PYKAFFEIIN
-646 KTKSV
+646 NNSV
-651 DDPATE
+651 TDSD
-657 DAIENFVEKNI
+657 IENFVEKNI

>member
-1 MKRIVTLILA
+1 M
-11 AGLILGATSAA
+11 
-22 QAVDFK
+22 
-28 VSGLWQHRV
+28 
-37 SFADRNFEKHNG
+37 
-49 DDKLRAASRLRTQID
+49 
-64 VIASESLKGVMFFEI
+64 
-79 GHQNWGKSAQ
+79 
-89 GAALGTD
+89 
-96 GKEVK
+96 
-101 VRYSYVDWVVPQT
+101 
-114 DVKVRMGLQ
+114 
-123 KYTLPNFT
+123 
-131 GIGSPILDADGAGIT
+131 
-146 ISNQFTENVGTN
+146 
-158 LFWLRAANGT
+158 
-168 RFLRPGLTGPH
+168 
-179 EDGSPTAPVAS
+179 
-190 HSSKPGAPPHTAR
+190 
-203 TQDGSG
+203 
-209 FLAPGPSRV
+209 
-218 FLLYFSPAPRM
+218 
-229 ISLTGREAVPTLL
+229 
-242 LFPCLAWMTIK
+242 
-253 PSSRKAMAL
+253 
-262 SKLQKGLVGLGIAVV
+262 
-277 AVIAVGYGG
+277 
-286 MRYLE
+286 
-291 NAVVDAIRTWA
+291 
-302 AQTPQDA
+302 
-309 HVELGDISY
+309 
-318 TLMDNHLVLKNVR
+318 
-331 MTYVTPAKQ
+331 
-340 TVAATVE
+340 AATVE

-455 DSAVQKSYAKGHLES
+455 DSAVQKSYAKGPLDS

-523 FQNFFAGPKPLIG
+523 FQNLFAGPKPLIG
-536 VFSLKDLKTSSAL
+536 LLSLKDLKTNSAL

-575 LKIPVALVP
+575 LKMPVALVP

-627 ADFAVKGEF
+627 ADFAVKGEV
-636 PYEEFLEIVN
+636 PYKAFFEIIN
-646 KTKSV
+646 NNSV
-651 DDPATE
+651 TDSD
-657 DAIENFVEKNI
+657 IENFVEKNI

>member
-190 HSSKPGAPPHTAR
+190 RSSKPGAPPHTAR

-209 FLAPGPSRV
+209 FLAPGPFRV

-229 ISLTGREAVPTLL
+229 ISLTGREAVSTLL

-367 EIKEAELPVADEIA
+367 EIKETELPVADEIA

-455 DSAVQKSYAKGHLES
+455 DSAVQKSYAKGHLDS

-549 LDISLDKLN
+549 LDVSLDKLN

-575 LKIPVALVP
+575 LKMPVALVP

>member
-1 MKRIVTLILA
+1 
-11 AGLILGATSAA
+11 
-22 QAVDFK
+22 
-28 VSGLWQHRV
+28 
-37 SFADRNFEKHNG
+37 
-49 DDKLRAASRLRTQID
+49 
-64 VIASESLKGVMFFEI
+64 
-79 GHQNWGKSAQ
+79 
-89 GAALGTD
+89 
-96 GKEVK
+96 
-101 VRYSYVDWVVPQT
+101 
-114 DVKVRMGLQ
+114 
-123 KYTLPNFT
+123 
-131 GIGSPILDADGAGIT
+131 
-146 ISNQFTENVGTN
+146 
-158 LFWLRAANGT
+158 
-168 RFLRPGLTGPH
+168 
-179 EDGSPTAPVAS
+179 
-190 HSSKPGAPPHTAR
+190 
-203 TQDGSG
+203 
-209 FLAPGPSRV
+209 
-218 FLLYFSPAPRM
+218 
-229 ISLTGREAVPTLL
+229 
-242 LFPCLAWMTIK
+242 
-253 PSSRKAMAL
+253 MAL

-331 MTYVTPAKQ
+331 KTYVTPAKQ

-455 DSAVQKSYAKGHLES
+455 DSAVQKSYAKGHLDS

-523 FQNFFAGPKPLIG
+523 FQNLFAGPKPLIG
-536 VFSLKDLKTSSAL
+536 LLSLKDLKTSSIL

-575 LKIPVALVP
+575 LKMPVALVP

-600 ASYAMSLPNKDN
+600 ASYAISLPNKDN

-627 ADFAVKGEF
+627 ADFAVKGEV
-636 PYEEFLEIVN
+636 PYKAFFEIIN
-646 KTKSV
+646 NNSV
-651 DDPATE
+651 TDSD
-657 DAIENFVEKNI
+657 IENFVEKNI